1 MLDCICL
8 SAPFHNNHR
17 FTTHA
22 VQEGIEL
29 RLCLRRDA
37 YVFLACTFPS
47 ALHTVVNGK
56 KRLNFIQTPPKIT
69 GYRGLVVL
77 VQGFARETEYLWRYY
92 PRNGHLGPR
101 SVVHKRSFTHSCEKL
116 HPSLCCCCL
125 SFRRVPFWKS
135 DMVLFGN
142 QIG

>member
-56 KRLNFIQTPPKIT
+56 KRLNFIQTPPEIT
-69 GYRGLVVL
+69 GYRGLLVL
-77 VQGFARETEYLWRYY
+77 VKGLQGKPSTRGGAILEMVISDRAR
-92 PRNGHLGPR
+92 
-101 SVVHKRSFTHSCEKL
+101 
-116 HPSLCCCCL
+116 
-125 SFRRVPFWKS
+125 
-135 DMVLFGN
+135 
-142 QIG
+142 